1 MKLIITID
9 DDQRFADPKTPWAL
23 TMTATDVQ
31 GQTHALRAPLSA
43 ASKGQSIAEMLEA
56 LAEGWPLVSEAAPQC
71 RDALPQLVILDLEIE
86 NSYADETVH
95 TNYREC
101 LVVAPTRAQ
110 MQNLGNDTGD
120 PEQTLQMWAEDQ
132 LFPFT
137 GTDRG
142 GDALYTVTISS
153 ASIPELVNQTFTFG
167 E

>member
-1 MKLIITID
+1 MRLTITID
-9 DDQRFADPKTPWAL
+9 DDQRFADPNTPWAL
-23 TMTATDVQ
+23 TLTANDEQ
-31 GQTHALRAPLSA
+31 GQAHALKVPLSA
-43 ASKGQSIAEMLEA
+43 ASRGRSIPEMLEV
-56 LAEGWPLVSEAAPQC
+56 LAEGWPLVSETAPQS
-71 RDALPQLVILDLEIE
+71 RDTLPQLVILDLDIE

-95 TNYREC
+95 SNYREC
-101 LVVAPTRAQ
+101 LVMAPTRSQ
-110 MQNLGNDTGD
+110 MQNLGDDTGD

-137 GTDRG
+137 GTERG

>member
-1 MKLIITID
+1 
-9 DDQRFADPKTPWAL
+9 
-23 TMTATDVQ
+23 
-31 GQTHALRAPLSA
+31 
-43 ASKGQSIAEMLEA
+43 MLET
-56 LAEGWPLVSEAAPQC
+56 LAEGWPLVSEAAPKC
-71 RDALPQLVILDLEIE
+71 RDTLPQLVILDLDIE
-86 NSYADETVH
+86 NSYADETVR

-110 MQNLGNDTGD
+110 MQNLGDDTGD
-120 PEQTLQMWAEDQ
+120 PEQTLQMWAQDQ

>member
-1 MKLIITID
+1 
-9 DDQRFADPKTPWAL
+9 
-23 TMTATDVQ
+23 
-31 GQTHALRAPLSA
+31 
-43 ASKGQSIAEMLEA
+43 MLEA
-56 LAEGWPLVSEAAPQC
+56 LAEGWSLVSEAAPQC
-71 RDALPQLVILDLEIE
+71 RDILPQLVVLDLDIE

-120 PEQTLQMWAEDQ
+120 PEQMLQMWAQDQ
-132 LFPFT
+132 LFHFT

-142 GDALYTVTISS
+142 GEALYTATISG